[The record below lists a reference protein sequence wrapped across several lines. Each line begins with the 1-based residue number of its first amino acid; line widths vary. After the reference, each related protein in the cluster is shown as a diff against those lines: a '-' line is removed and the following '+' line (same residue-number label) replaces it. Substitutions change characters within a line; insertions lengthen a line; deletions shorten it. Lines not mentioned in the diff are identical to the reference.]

1 MKKFVLMLVPA
12 LALLSCQR
20 SGLPEESSRMAD
32 GEIYHDMIQ
41 LGEKLDDPYT
51 VANMQAALTKAYP
64 TKAGRV
70 SLSATDL
77 YVRFLP
83 KDSTLW
89 TTPWTT
95 ASSGRET
102 TIRTRR

>member
-1 MKKFVLMLVPA
+1 MKKYLYLLIPA
-12 LALLSCQR
+12 LALISCQR
-20 SGLPEESSRMAD
+20 SGLPEENSRQPE
-32 GEIYHDMIQ
+32 GEIYHQMIQ

-77 YVRFLP
+77 YVRF
-83 KDSTLW
+83 
-89 TTPWTT
+89 
-95 ASSGRET
+95 
-102 TIRTRR
+102 